1 MFGLITITILKR
13 VRQGIFLKKRF
24 IERKVRGGKEVAK
37 SLMVFN
43 LRKIIHLIQSKKYLR
58 T

>member
-1 MFGLITITILKR
+1 MFGLITVTILKR
-13 VRQGIFLKKRF
+13 VRQGIFFKKRF